1 MKILIIEDEPGII
14 SFLRQ
19 GLEEE
24 GFEVKACTD
33 GEKGLQLMLEETADL
48 VLLDWMLPSMP
59 GIEVCRRFR
68 LQNSLTPVIF
78 LTARDTLHDTIAGL
92 QSGANDFIKKPFHFE
107 ELLERV
113 RVQLRPV
120 VHEPRGFSLA
130 DIRLDATARQV
141 FRNSSEV
148 ILTQKEY
155 DLLEYLV
162 ANKGKVCTRREI
174 IEKVWDIHFDYN
186 TSVIDVFMNSLRK
199 KLGLNRQDD
208 LIHTIRGVGFIAR
221 ES

>member
-33 GEKGLQLMLEETADL
+33 GEKGLQLMLEEAADL

-120 VHEPRGFSLA
+120 LREPVSFSLA
-130 DIRLDATARQV
+130 DIRLDATTRQV
-141 FRNSSEV
+141 FRGSNEV
-148 ILTQKEY
+148 VLTHKEY
-155 DLLEYLV
+155 DLLEYLI

>member
-24 GFEVKACTD
+24 GFEVSACTD
-33 GEKGLQLMLEETADL
+33 GEKGLRLMLDEAADL
-48 VLLDWMLPSMP
+48 ILLDWMLPSMT

-68 LQNSLTPVIF
+68 MQNSLTPVIF

-107 ELLERV
+107 ELLERI

-120 VHEPRGFSLA
+120 VHELKGFNLA

-141 FRNSSEV
+141 FRNNSEV

>member
-107 ELLERV
+107 ELLERI
-113 RVQLRPV
+113 RVQLRPIV
-120 VHEPRGFSLA
+120 RETVSFSLA